1 MRRLNYH
8 NHRTGLLFL
17 MACLVV
23 TAGCAMQR
31 KLQTLANED
40 VSYSISLPVAK
51 DYQAPTLSTKVKK
64 DTVKVVDFDG
74 KDMFF
79 MRTVVDSTGE
89 VTVSDVLNAA
99 VISARFRNL
108 AERNGKILIEFQIR
122 VPGILKEKK
131 WQLRVNPV
139 LLAGED
145 SLNLEQL
152 VVTGGTYR
160 EFEALGDKKIQK
172 FESKLATAEG
182 ANRRNL
188 ESMRGYMYNRYYM
201 PKPEH
206 VRVDTLIRDD
216 YEEYV
221 YEYSYE
227 YQPNP
232 KLRKVDIVVDGEVR
246 AMNDYIYRVPRS
258 DALTFYIS
266 SLAFFADETEKYK
279 TIILS
284 RKLEANQ
291 TYNIEFAQGKWQVD
305 ADFNNNA
312 RVIANVEKQL
322 TALLENKVYDLDSI
336 VVTASASPEGA
347 LALNRELSGKR
358 SASIADYF
366 DAFMRHKVDSLNN
379 SMEESIMIDVESGRV
394 SDNSTKVEPV
404 PFISRSIPE
413 NWNLLDELVAADTSM
428 TDFQKAQY
436 LQYRRTV
443 YNLDER
449 EWAISRFKWYKD
461 VREKYYPKLRAVR
474 FDFNLHR
481 KGMVKDTVHTTI
493 LDTAYMDGV
502 QAIKDRDYEKAVEL
516 LRPYEDYNTAVA
528 YCALG
533 RNMSALQILEN
544 VPQTPQTRYMKAIIY
559 ARLDDEEKAIQEYV
573 AACRE
578 DRTYISRGN
587 LDPEISTLIRK
598 YNINLL
604 DSEEDDFGW

>member
-1 MRRLNYH
+1 MRNLNFRSH
-8 NHRTGLLFL
+8 GTGLLIL
-17 MACLVV
+17 LACLVL
-23 TAGCAMQR
+23 TAGCSMQR

-40 VSYSISLPVAK
+40 VKYNISLPKAK
-51 DYQAPTLSTKVKK
+51 DYQPPTLNTKVKK
-64 DTVKVVDFDG
+64 DTIKVVDFEG

-79 MRTVVDSTGE
+79 MKTVVDSTGE
-89 VTVSDVLNAA
+89 VSVSDVLNAA

-145 SLNLEQL
+145 SLDLEQL
-152 VVTGGTYR
+152 VVTGDTYR
-160 EFEALGDKKIQK
+160 EFEKFGDKKLQK
-172 FESKLATAEG
+172 YEQKLETAG
-182 ANRRNL
+182 GVNRKNL
-188 ESMRGYMYNRYYM
+188 ESMRGYMYNRFYM

-232 KLRKVDIVVDGEVR
+232 KLRKVDVVVDGEVR

-258 DALTFYIS
+258 EPLTFYIS

-279 TIILS
+279 TMVLS
-284 RKLEANQ
+284 RRLEANQ
-291 TYNIEFAQGKWQVD
+291 TYNIEFAQGKWLVD
-305 ADFNNNA
+305 TDFNNNA
-312 RVIANVEKQL
+312 RVIDNVEKQL
-322 TALLENKVYDLDSI
+322 SALLENKVYDLDSI
-336 VVTASASPEGA
+336 VVTASASPEGS
-347 LALNRELSGKR
+347 LLMNRELSGKR
-358 SASIADYF
+358 SASIASYF
-366 DAFMRHKVDSLNN
+366 DAFMREKVDSLNN
-379 SMEESIMIDVESGRV
+379 NMEESIVIDAESGRV
-394 SDNSTKVEPV
+394 SDNSTKVVPV

-413 NWNLLDELVAADTSM
+413 NWNLLDDLVAADTVM
-428 TDFQKAQY
+428 TDIEKAQY

-443 YNLDER
+443 SNLDER
-449 EWAISRFKWYKD
+449 ESTISRFKWYKD

-493 LDTAYMDGV
+493 LDTTYMDGV
-502 QAIKDRDYEKAVEL
+502 KAIKDRDYEKAVEL

-544 VPQTPQTRYMKAIIY
+544 VHQTPQTRYMKAIIY

-573 AACRE
+573 EACRE

-587 LDPEISTLIRK
+587 LDPEISALVRK

-604 DSEEDDFGW
+604 DSGEDDFGW